1 MVTLVK
7 RNLVWLLI
15 SDKVDFFFFFFKDFI
30 YLFLERGEG
39 REKKRERNSNVWL
52 PLMCPLLGT
61 WPTTQARALTGNRTG
76 NPLVLRPAL
85 NPLSHPSH
93 GSDKIDFRAKG
104 IIKNKEGCFIMTKG
118 SSHQEE
124 ITFLNVYA
132 CNKRVS
138 KYMEQNL
145 IELQQK
151 IDKFIILFRG

>member
-1 MVTLVK
+1 M
-7 RNLVWLLI
+7 
-15 SDKVDFFFFFFKDFI
+15 
-30 YLFLERGEG
+30 
-39 REKKRERNSNVWL
+39 WL
-52 PLMCPLLGT
+52 PLAQPLLGT
-61 WPTTQARALTGNRTG
+61 QPTTQARALTGNRTG
-76 NPLVLRPAL
+76 YPLVHRPAL
-85 NPLSHPSH
+85 NPLSHTSH